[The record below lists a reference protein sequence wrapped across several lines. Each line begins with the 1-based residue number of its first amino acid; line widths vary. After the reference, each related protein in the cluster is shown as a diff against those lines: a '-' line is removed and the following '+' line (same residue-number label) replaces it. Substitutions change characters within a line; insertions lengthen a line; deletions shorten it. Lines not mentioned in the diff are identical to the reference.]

1 MNKQLIYLATGFGI
15 ILLIFTLIRT
25 KNLTP
30 LIGILGLLVWLKI
43 MLRRK

>member
-1 MNKQLIYLATGFGI
+1 MNEKLIYLATSFGI
-15 ILLIFTLIRT
+15 IVLIYTLIRT

-30 LIGILGLLVWLKI
+30 LIGIFGLLIWLGI

>member
-1 MNKQLIYLATGFGI
+1 MNKKLIYLATGFGI
-15 ILLIFTLIRT
+15 IILIFTIIRT

-30 LIGILGLLVWLKI
+30 LIGILGLLVWLGI